1 MSKHSAEAFPFT
13 EILWRERVGNYS
25 LACSIS
31 TEPTPRITSCTTVA
45 EKLKID
51 FPGCF
56 AVWMQFWFIQ
66 SNFLTLEVLDEL
78 GRETRRGKGAIYS
91 L

>member
-1 MSKHSAEAFPFT
+1 MPLMFKHSAEAFSFT
-13 EILWRERVGNYS
+13 EILWQEQVGNYS
-25 LACSIS
+25 LACSMS
-31 TEPTPRITSCTTVA
+31 TEPTPRIISCTTVA

-66 SNFLTLEVLDEL
+66 SDFLTLELLDEL
-78 GRETRRGKGAIYS
+78 GRETRRGQ
-91 L
+91 